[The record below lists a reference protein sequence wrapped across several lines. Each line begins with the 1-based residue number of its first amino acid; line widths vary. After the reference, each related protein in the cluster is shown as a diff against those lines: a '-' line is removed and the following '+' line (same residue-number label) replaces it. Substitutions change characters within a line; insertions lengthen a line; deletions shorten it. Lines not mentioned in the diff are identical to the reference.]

1 MQVFGN
7 VATAPLRK
15 VSKSLNR
22 GYYEFR
28 LAEALRTNPLAGK
41 SGSPSQ
47 PTWYTVRIM
56 VDKNP
61 EIDLGNFVRATGTL
75 KVDSF
80 IGRDGKPASGLV
92 LIAFDV
98 SKIAKNS
105 GAPKQILN
113 ERPSLPEPISPQALV
128 AEKADARAQERQQ
141 ATEPQYESDWSS
153 LYS

>member
-1 MQVFGN
+1 
-7 VATAPLRK
+7 
-15 VSKSLNR
+15 
-22 GYYEFR
+22 
-28 LAEALRTNPLAGK
+28 
-41 SGSPSQ
+41 
-47 PTWYTVRIM
+47 M

-80 IGRDGKPASGLV
+80 IGRDGKPASELV

-98 SKIAKNS
+98 SKIDKNS
-105 GAPKQILN
+105 GAPKQKLN
-113 ERPSLPEPISPQALV
+113 ERPSLPEPISPQELV